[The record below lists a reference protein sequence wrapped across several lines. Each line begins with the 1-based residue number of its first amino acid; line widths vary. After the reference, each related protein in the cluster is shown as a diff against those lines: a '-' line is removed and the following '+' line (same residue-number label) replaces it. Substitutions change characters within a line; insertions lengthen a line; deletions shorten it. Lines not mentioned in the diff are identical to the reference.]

1 MNFSFLNYSL
11 MNAMLSTWGQNA
23 LPSPTLAID
32 AKAKALKAA
41 GHDICSLGT
50 GEPDFD
56 TPEFIKAAC
65 IKALQ
70 DGKTKYI
77 ASAGLPELRQAVA
90 DDYTARHTPPSAIE
104 ASQVIISPGGK
115 FSCHL
120 SILATCSP
128 GDEVLIPSPYWVSY
142 PEMVKLAGAKPVIVP
157 SDSSFKVSPETL
169 QPYLSPKTRLLIIN
183 SPSNPSGVVYT
194 KADIEALVSWAL
206 KHQIYILS
214 DEIYEHLLYDGATHT
229 SPAVLSKEAA
239 QITLVASGFSK
250 SFSMTGWR
258 LGTLIVPSHLSK
270 AVDNLQVNMTSNATT
285 FAQYGALE
293 ALHNKAEA
301 QKFLSHMVGLFDK
314 RRLRLYQGLKQL
326 PKFECQLSQGAFYL
340 FPDISAYGLASAV
353 FAQEALEKHKLAV
366 VPGSAFGYEGYIRLS
381 YATNE
386 DVLDEALRRLSTFC
400 ESLSS

>member
-1 MNFSFLNYSL
+1 
-11 MNAMLSTWGQNA
+11 MNAIISTWGQNA

-70 DGKTKYI
+70 EGKTKYI

-90 DDYTARHTPPSAIE
+90 QDYTLRHKAPSAIE

-142 PEMVKLAGAKPVIVP
+142 PEMVKLAGAKPIVVP
-157 SDSSFKVSPETL
+157 SDSSFKVSPEIL

-183 SPSNPSGVVYT
+183 SPSNPSGVVYS
-194 KADIEALVSWAL
+194 KGDIEALVEWAL
-206 KHQIYILS
+206 KHNIYILS
-214 DEIYEHLLYDGATHT
+214 DEIYEHLTYDNATHT
-229 SPAVLSKEAA
+229 SPAALSKDAA
-239 QITLVASGFSK
+239 AITLVASGFSK

-258 LGTLIVPSHLSK
+258 LGTLIVPPHLAK
-270 AVDNLQVNMTSNATT
+270 VVDNLQVNMTSNATT

-293 ALHNKAEA
+293 ALQNTAEA
-301 QKFLSHMVGLFDK
+301 QKFLNHMVGLFDK
-314 RRLRLYQGLKQL
+314 RRMHLYQGLQKM
-326 PKFECQLSQGAFYL
+326 PKLNCKLSQGAFYL
-340 FPDISAYGLASAV
+340 FPDISAYGLASAT
-353 FAQEALEKHKLAV
+353 FAQEALEKYQLAV

-386 DVLDEALRRLSTFC
+386 NVLDEALIRLESFC
-400 ESLSS
+400 KSL